1 MKTKILTFW
10 LLLSVLGVTSLQA
23 QYFGRNKANYESFDF
38 KVYQSPH
45 FEIYQYLNNPE
56 RLEEFTKEAEQWYLL
71 HQRILDDTIKGRNPI
86 VLYDDHADFQ
96 QTNAIMGAVGVGTGG
111 VTEALKNR
119 VVLPFAM
126 SNQQTNHVLG
136 HELVHAFQYN
146 LIINGDSTSLQSLG
160 NLPLWM
166 VEGLAEYLSIGSVDA
181 HTAMWMRDAVLNDD
195 VPSLKDLQ
203 NPKYFPYRYG
213 QAFWAFLTGLKGD
226 EIIEPFFVATAK
238 YGFEMACTKDLGMS
252 SKNLST
258 LWEQALKRHFGQY
271 LNATEDR
278 LVGKE
283 LITKENSGEINIA
296 PQISPNGRYVIFLSE
311 KDLFSIDLFLAD
323 ARTGKIIR
331 KEASSR
337 KGGDIDDLDYI
348 ESAGS
353 WSPDSKQFAFTAFS
367 KGRNILVINDVES
380 GKTLKELPIKGVQ
393 AFSNPAWSPDGKTI
407 VVTGL
412 VEGQTDLYAVNI
424 RTGAVEQLT
433 NDANSEM
440 HPHWA
445 VDGSYLVFSTDQLS
459 RERGRTNGKWV
470 FNLAK
475 MDLASRQVEN
485 IDIFPGADN
494 LNPVLDTAGN
504 IIFLS
509 NRDGFRN
516 LYQYEPATGKV
527 YQLTDLL
534 TGVSG
539 ITPYAPAISID
550 RRRDKLLYTY
560 FSKNK
565 YNIYRASPQ
574 DFLHK
579 EVDPNAV
586 DFAAA
591 TLPRVN
597 PQASALVDQQLRE
610 TSPTADVA
618 DSSLTM
624 VPYKPKFQLDYIG
637 GSAGV
642 GVGTS
647 NTFGTQTGVAGG
659 VDMLFSDML
668 GSNQVFASLALNG
681 EITDFGGA
689 AAYINRDNRI
699 NWGGSLSHIPFRSFA
714 FGGTGF
720 EPIQIGDGT
729 YLSLADTF
737 YVQRIFEDRIS
748 AFAYYPFS
756 TILRVEGN
764 ATYSRYSS
772 RLDQY
777 VNYYETDGTYI
788 GNLIGQEK
796 EKLDSPRGF
805 NLWNT
810 GAALVGDKASFGVVG
825 PLSGSRFRL
834 GVDQYFGEYNFTAF
848 TADYRKYEFFRPFG
862 LAFRALHYG
871 RYGAGSNDLYP
882 MFIGSSWYVR
892 GYNTGSAGKFL
903 EKNGRDFD
911 ELFGSKILVSN
922 FEVRIPFTGPERLA
936 LIKSG
941 VFFTELALFADAGVA
956 WHSFDQ
962 FNGAIYRLD
971 SEGNPIIDPT
981 TGQPLVDYFKA
992 KPIFSTG
999 VSMRVNL
1006 FGAMILE
1013 PYYAFP
1019 LKTDKGLELGQGT
1032 FGLNIIPAW

>member
-1 MKTKILTFW
+1 MKMKTLATW
-10 LLLSVLGVTSLQA
+10 LLLSLMAVSGLHA
-23 QYFGRNKANYESFDF
+23 QYFGRNKANYETFDF
-38 KVYQSPH
+38 EVYQSPH
-45 FEIYQYLNNPE
+45 FEIYHYLKNPE
-56 RLEEFTKEAEQWYLL
+56 RLEAFTREAEQWYLM
-71 HQRILDDTIKGRNPI
+71 HQHILKDTIQGRNPLI
-86 VLYDDHADFQ
+86 LYNDHADFQ
-96 QTNAIMGAVGVGTGG
+96 QTNAIMGSVSVGTGG
-111 VTEALKNR
+111 VTEAFKNR
-119 VVLPFAM
+119 VILPFAM

-166 VEGLAEYLSIGSVDA
+166 VEGLAEYLSIGSIDA

-226 EIIEPFFVATAK
+226 EIIEPFFVATAR
-238 YGFEMACTKDLGMS
+238 YGFEMACMQQLGMS
-252 SKNLST
+252 SKNLSS

-283 LITKENSGEINIA
+283 LLDSENAGQINIA
-296 PQISPNGRYVIFLSE
+296 PQISPNGRYAIFLSE
-311 KDLFSIDLFLAD
+311 KSLFSIDLFLAD
-323 ARTGKIIR
+323 ARTGKVIR
-331 KEASSR
+331 KVASSS
-337 KGGDIDDLDYI
+337 KSGHIDDFDYI

-353 WSPDSKQFAFTAFS
+353 WSPDSKQFVYTAFS
-367 KGRNILVINDVES
+367 KGRNILVISDVES
-380 GKTLKELPIKGVQ
+380 GKTVRELPIKGVQ
-393 AFSNPAWSPDGKTI
+393 AFSNPAWSPDGKTV

-412 VEGQTDLYAVNI
+412 AEGQTDLYAVNI

-433 NDANSEM
+433 NDAHSEM
-440 HPHWA
+440 HPHWSD
-445 VDGSYLVFSTDQLS
+445 DGSYLVFSTDQLS

-470 FNLAK
+470 FNLAR
-475 MDLASRQVEN
+475 MDLASRRVEN

-494 LNPVLDTAGN
+494 LNPVLDANGN

-516 LYQYEPATGKV
+516 IYQYEPATGKV
-527 YQLTDLL
+527 FQLTDIL

-539 ITPYAPAISID
+539 ITAYAPAISID
-550 RRRDKLLYTY
+550 RRRDNLLYTY

-565 YNIYRASPQ
+565 YNIYRARPD

-579 EVDPNAV
+579 EVGPTAV

-597 PQASALVDQQLRE
+597 PQAGALVDRQLRE
-610 TSPTADVA
+610 SEPAATVA
-618 DSSLTM
+618 DTSLASA
-624 VPYKPKFQLDYIG
+624 PYKPKFQLDYIG

-689 AAYINRDNRI
+689 TAYINRNKRI

-720 EPIQIGDGT
+720 EPIEIGDGT
-729 YLSLADTF
+729 YMALADTF

-748 AFAYYPFS
+748 AFAFYPFS
-756 TILRVEGN
+756 TTLRVEGS
-764 ATYSRYSS
+764 ASFTRYSS

-777 VNYYETDGTYI
+777 VNYYETDGFYI
-788 GNLIGQEK
+788 GNLIGQERQ
-796 EKLDSPRGF
+796 KLDSPRGF

-810 GAALVGDKASFGVVG
+810 GAALVGDKASFGLVG
-825 PLSGSRFRL
+825 PLDGSRFRL
-834 GVDQYFGEYNFTAF
+834 GFDQYFGEFNFTAL
-848 TADYRKYEFFRPFG
+848 TTDYRKYEFIRPFG

-871 RYGAGSNDLYP
+871 RYGKGGGDLYP
-882 MFIGSSWYVR
+882 MFVGSSWFVR
-892 GYNTGSAGKFL
+892 GYNTGGAGKFL
-903 EKNGRDFD
+903 EKNGRNFD
-911 ELFGSKILVSN
+911 ELFGSKMLVSN
-922 FEVRIPFTGPERLA
+922 FEIRLPFTGPERLA

-941 VFFTELALFADAGVA
+941 AVFTELALFADAGLA
-956 WHSFDQ
+956 WFTSGQFD
-962 FNGAIYRLD
+962 GPIYRLD
-971 SEGNPIIDPT
+971 SEGNPILDPV
-981 TGQPLVDYFKA
+981 TGQPLIDYYEA
-992 KPIFSTG
+992 KPVFSTG
-999 VSMRVNL
+999 LSLRVNL
-1006 FGAMILE
+1006 FGAMVLE

-1019 LKTDKGLELGQGT
+1019 FSAKMGLGDGT